1 MSTSVPSSH
10 DGHVRPAATTT
21 AATTVRPSHAHQ
33 RLVPEAG
40 AAVGPEEEP
49 APDATEPRDRRGS
62 RGSEVRM
69 GRSPVGGADRDDHL
83 ASARFSRMR
92 AALPWRSRM

>member
-1 MSTSVPSSH
+1 MTIV
-10 DGHVRPAATTT
+10 DIAAGPF
-21 AATTVRPSHAHQ
+21 ALIA
-33 RLVPEAG
+33 RL
-40 AAVGPEEEP
+40 EEEL

>member
-1 MSTSVPSSH
+1 MHRSL
-10 DGHVRPAATTT
+10 GT
-21 AATTVRPSHAHQ
+21 AAT
-33 RLVPEAG
+33 RLLASSTLALAGLSVVTLAGIAGPVPTAG

-83 ASARFSRMR
+83 ASTRFSRMR